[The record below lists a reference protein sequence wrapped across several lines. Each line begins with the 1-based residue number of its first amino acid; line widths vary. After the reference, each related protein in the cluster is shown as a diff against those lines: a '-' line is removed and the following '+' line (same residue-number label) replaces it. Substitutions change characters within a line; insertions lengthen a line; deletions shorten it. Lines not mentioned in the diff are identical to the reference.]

1 MIKTMANLL
10 ETVAKNQRFT
20 TLISA
25 VETAELTEM
34 LQSPGPFT
42 ILAPSDEAFSRL
54 PDGAIDKLL
63 QDIPKLQ
70 RVLLYHVLPGDV
82 RSDDLAQI
90 DEAPT
95 VEGSVIAVEQQDQ
108 KITVNQAKVIEQD
121 VLTDNGV
128 IHTIDRVLMPA
139 LLAGE

>member
-1 MIKTMANLL
+1 MANLL

-25 VETAELTEM
+25 VETAELTEI

-42 ILAPSDEAFSRL
+42 ILAPSDEAFARL
-54 PDGAIDKLL
+54 PEGTIAELL

-90 DEAPT
+90 NEAPT

>member
-1 MIKTMANLL
+1 MANLL

-25 VETAELTEM
+25 VETAELTEI

-42 ILAPSDEAFSRL
+42 ILAPSDEAFARL
-54 PDGAIDKLL
+54 PEGTIAELL

>member
-1 MIKTMANLL
+1 MADLL

-20 TLISA
+20 TFSSA

-54 PDGAIDKLL
+54 PEGTIDALL

-70 RVLLYHVLPGDV
+70 RILLYHVLPGDV

-108 KITVNQAKVIEQD
+108 RITVNQAKVIEQD